1 MVMAVFRRHLR
12 VWVAAWL
19 VFQVATLSA
28 FVPRD
33 CCEGHRPAAERSET
47 CHEPPPPAHCA
58 TAGDEGTSCP
68 MHGHHQQ
75 AADDQ
80 TVPQCT
86 MRGSCDG
93 PMAMLAT
100 VLSNNGILTRT
111 FAFLPAADSS
121 RLAASTGERLSSQL
135 LPPDAPPPRA

>member
-12 VWVAAWL
+12 VWVAAGL

-33 CCEGHRPAAERSET
+33 CCEGHRHAAERAET
-47 CHEPPPPAHCA
+47 CHEP
-58 TAGDEGTSCP
+58 
-68 MHGHHQQ
+68 

-80 TVPQCT
+80 PVPQCT

-100 VLSNNGILTRT
+100 VLSNNGVLTRT
-111 FAFLPAADSS
+111 FAFLPVVESS
-121 RLAASTGERLSSQL
+121 RLAASAGERLTSQL

>member
-1 MVMAVFRRHLR
+1 MAVFRRHLR

-33 CCEGHRPAAERSET
+33 CCEGHRHAAERAET

-58 TAGDEGTSCP
+58 TAGEQGASCP
-68 MHGHHQQ
+68 MHGHHPQ

-80 TVPQCT
+80 PVPQCT

-93 PMAMLAT
+93 PMSMLAT

-111 FAFLPAADSS
+111 FAFLPMVDSS
-121 RLAASTGERLSSQL
+121 RLAASTGERLISQL